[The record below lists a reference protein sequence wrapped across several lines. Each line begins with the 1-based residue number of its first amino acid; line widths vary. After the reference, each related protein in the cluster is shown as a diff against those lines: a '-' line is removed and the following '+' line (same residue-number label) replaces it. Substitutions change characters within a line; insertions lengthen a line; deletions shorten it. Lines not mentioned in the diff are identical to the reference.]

1 MKESLNWCTT
11 EHYLSDYCLMMV
23 VNLVIPNE
31 LKTFTEAWHHPNP
44 MQWEIGRKQSGRNF
58 PPQ

>member
-31 LKTFTEAWHHPNP
+31 PKTFTEAWHHPNP